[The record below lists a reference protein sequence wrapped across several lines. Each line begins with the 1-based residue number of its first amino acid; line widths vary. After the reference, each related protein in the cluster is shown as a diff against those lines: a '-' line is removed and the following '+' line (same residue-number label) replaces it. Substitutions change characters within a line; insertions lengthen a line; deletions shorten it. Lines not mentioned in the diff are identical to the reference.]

1 MCWRR
6 AASHDGYSTAEADD
20 LVNVSRI
27 GVGVSECTNGRYGQG
42 YLRRACEAQAGELV
56 AISAH
61 GKGRMR

>member
-1 MCWRR
+1 MACRRR

-42 YLRRACEAQAGELV
+42 
-56 AISAH
+56 
-61 GKGRMR
+61 